1 MLRSAGIYLGAG
13 AWGAFVAALVASCTS
28 SPEQGDTSTTSP
40 DGSDDLPS
48 PDASQEGR
56 AVIPFDDA
64 AVPPEGTFCSLPGSV
79 VSTASGLMVIPG
91 GDASASELTWLN
103 VPVGFCVHFFAQV
116 SEVRQLRFAP
126 GGDLFAAS
134 PSTPCAG
141 GASGGLGAIVV
152 LPDDDHDGVADSVT
166 PYLSSAASTQGLAFG
181 NGNLYFQ
188 DGTTIRQTPFQA
200 GARKPSGAV
209 TPVTTISAPQASEHW
224 PKVLDIA
231 QDGSFYITNGSSQ
244 SQECVSA
251 ASPNYVPFFG
261 AVFKLGAGGTTSEV
275 AKGFRNPIALRC
287 EPDHDVCLVAELAL
301 DGSGGSGGREKLVP
315 LRQGDDWGFP
325 CCATQG
331 TPYQGT
337 TYQDTGQTPNC
348 SGVAAENV
356 SFDIGHTPFGIDFE
370 TGQWPAPWTGRVF
383 VTLHGDVGSWQGARI
398 VGVAKDPSTG
408 LLLPATELPGGSSNP
423 DDMMDFATG
432 WDDGMQDHGRPAPV
446 TFAPDGRM
454 FVGDDMRGLVVWI
467 APVTL
472 MPH

>member
-1 MLRSAGIYLGAG
+1 
-13 AWGAFVAALVASCTS
+13 
-28 SPEQGDTSTTSP
+28 
-40 DGSDDLPS
+40 
-48 PDASQEGR
+48 
-56 AVIPFDDA
+56 
-64 AVPPEGTFCSLPGSV
+64 
-79 VSTASGLMVIPG
+79 
-91 GDASASELTWLN
+91 
-103 VPVGFCVHFFAQV
+103 
-116 SEVRQLRFAP
+116 
-126 GGDLFAAS
+126 
-134 PSTPCAG
+134 
-141 GASGGLGAIVV
+141 
-152 LPDDDHDGVADSVT
+152 
-166 PYLSSAASTQGLAFG
+166 
-181 NGNLYFQ
+181 
-188 DGTTIRQTPFQA
+188 
-200 GARKPSGAV
+200 
-209 TPVTTISAPQASEHW
+209 
-224 PKVLDIA
+224 
-231 QDGSFYITNGSSQ
+231 
-244 SQECVSA
+244 VSA

-301 DGSGGSGGREKLVP
+301 DGSGSSGGREKLVP

-383 VTLHGDVGSWQGARI
+383 VTLHGDVGSWEGARV

-432 WDDGMQDHGRPAPV
+432 WDDGMQDHGRPAAV

-454 FVGDDMRGLVVWI
+454 FLGDDMRGVIVWI